1 VNFIL
6 HNSFFIL
13 YMRFAYIANNRIPS
27 EKANAF
33 QIAQMCSALA
43 SRGVEVTLF
52 YPARRNLKRFNS
64 VDLFDYYKLPR
75 NFKLQPL
82 PCVDLFHLS
91 GGSAAIEPPIFFLQ
105 TLTFALSLVWAL
117 RNESFEVYYARDI
130 FVLGVILAAF
140 RKFKKQMFFEAH
152 TFPASK
158 LGRAWVRR
166 VVKRLGGM
174 ISISSALADQYLGFG
189 ISPHNV
195 LIAPDAVD
203 MKRYDGLSREGARER
218 LKIKDQ
224 RSVVYTGH
232 LYEWKGASV
241 FAEAAS
247 LLENA
252 RALIVGGTEEDVR
265 RLRSEVSERDWKNV
279 EVIGYVAPDQ
289 IPFYQAAAD
298 VVVLPNSA
306 KSEISR
312 LHTSPLKLFEYMA
325 SCTPII
331 ASDLPSL
338 REVLRDN
345 ENAILVEAD
354 NASALANGI
363 KLLLN
368 DRALADRLA
377 AAAHKDVEA
386 MTWSARAESVIR
398 FCSV

>member
-1 VNFIL
+1 
-6 HNSFFIL
+6 
-13 YMRFAYIANNRIPS
+13 MKFAYITNNRLPS

-43 SRGVEVTLF
+43 SQGAEVTLF
-52 YPARRNLKRFNS
+52 YPARRNLKRFEG
-64 VDLFDYYKLPR
+64 VDLFIYYKLPR
-75 NFKLQPL
+75 NFKLRPIS
-82 PCVDLFHLS
+82 CVDLFHLS
-91 GGSAAIEPPIFFLQ
+91 GGSATVEPPIFFLQ
-105 TLTFALSLVWAL
+105 TLTFALSLVWTL
-117 RNESFEVYYARDI
+117 RKESFGVYYARDI

-140 RKFKKQMFFEAH
+140 RKFKKRMFFEAH

-166 VVKRLGGM
+166 VVKRLGGV

-203 MKRYDGLSREGARER
+203 LKRYEGLSRDEARRR
-218 LKIKDQ
+218 LKINDQ
-224 RSVVYTGH
+224 RLAVYTGH
-232 LYEWKGASV
+232 LYEWKGASL

-247 LLENA
+247 QLEDVH
-252 RALIVGGTEEDVR
+252 ALIVGGTEEDVR
-265 RLRSEVSERDWKNV
+265 RLRSEVSEHGWKNV

-289 IPFYQAAAD
+289 IPLYQVAAD

-325 SCTPII
+325 SGSPIV

-345 ENAILVEAD
+345 ENAILVEPDDA
-354 NASALANGI
+354 NALTNGI
-363 KLLLN
+363 KKMLE
-368 DRALADRLA
+368 DRVLADRLA
-377 AAAHKDVEA
+377 AAARKDVEA

>member
-1 VNFIL
+1 
-6 HNSFFIL
+6 
-13 YMRFAYIANNRIPS
+13 MKFAYITNNRLPS

-43 SRGVEVTLF
+43 SQGADVTLF
-52 YPARRNLKRFNS
+52 YPARRNLKKFEG

-75 NFKLQPL
+75 NFKLRPL
-82 PCVDLFHLS
+82 PCADIFHLS
-91 GGSAAIEPPIFFLQ
+91 GGNAVVEQPIFLLQ
-105 TLTFALSLVWAL
+105 TFTFALSLIQAL
-117 RNESFEVYYARDI
+117 RHESFDVYYARDI
-130 FVLGVILAAF
+130 FVLGAILAAF
-140 RKFKKQMFFEAH
+140 RQLKKRMFFEAH
-152 TFPASK
+152 TFPESK
-158 LGRAWVRR
+158 FGREWQRR
-166 VVKRLGGM
+166 VIKRLGGV

-189 ISPHNV
+189 ISPHNI

-203 MKRYDGLSREGARER
+203 LKRYEGLIREDARRR
-218 LKIKDQ
+218 LEIGDQ
-224 RSVVYTGH
+224 RLAVYTGH

-247 LLENA
+247 QLENV
-252 RALIVGGTEEDVR
+252 RALIVGGTEGDVR
-265 RLRSEVSERDWKNV
+265 RLRAEVSERGWKNV

-289 IPFYQAAAD
+289 VPLYQVAAD

-325 SCTPII
+325 SGTPIV

-338 REVLRDN
+338 REVLRDH

-354 NASALANGI
+354 DANALANGI

-377 AAAHKDVEA
+377 ATARKDVET

-398 FCSV
+398 FCGV

>member
-1 VNFIL
+1 
-6 HNSFFIL
+6 
-13 YMRFAYIANNRIPS
+13 MRLAYITNNRLPS

-43 SRGVEVTLF
+43 SQGADVTLF
-52 YPARRNLKRFNS
+52 YPARRNLKKFEG
-64 VDLFDYYKLPR
+64 VDLFDYYKLPC
-75 NFKLQPL
+75 NFKLRPI

-91 GGSAAIEPPIFFLQ
+91 GGNAVVEQPIFLLQ
-105 TLTFALSLVWAL
+105 TATFALSLIQAL
-117 RNESFEVYYARDI
+117 RNESFDVYYARDI
-130 FVLGVILAAF
+130 FVLGAILAAF
-140 RKFKKQMFFEAH
+140 RKLKKRMFFEAH
-152 TFPASK
+152 TFPESK
-158 LGRAWVRR
+158 FGREWQRR
-166 VVKRLGGM
+166 VVKRSGGV

-189 ISPHNV
+189 ISPHNI

-203 MKRYDGLSREGARER
+203 IKRYEGLTKEEAREK

-224 RSVVYTGH
+224 GLVVYTGH

-247 LLENA
+247 QLENV
-252 RALIVGGTEEDVR
+252 RALIVGGTEGDVR
-265 RLRSEVSERDWKNV
+265 RLRSEVNQRGWKNV

-289 IPFYQAAAD
+289 IPVYQVAAD

-325 SCTPII
+325 SGTPIV

-354 NASALANGI
+354 NVNALANGI

-368 DRALADRLA
+368 DRLLADRLA
-377 AAAHKDVEA
+377 ATAHKEVEA
-386 MTWSARAESVIR
+386 LTWAARAESVIR
-398 FCSV
+398 FCGV

>member
-1 VNFIL
+1 
-6 HNSFFIL
+6 
-13 YMRFAYIANNRIPS
+13 MRLAYITNNRLPS

-52 YPARRNLKRFNS
+52 YPARRNLKKVEG
-64 VDLFDYYKLPR
+64 VDLFDYYKLPH

-82 PCVDLFHLS
+82 PCLDLFHLS
-91 GGSAAIEPPIFFLQ
+91 GGNAVIEPPIFLLQ

-117 RNESFEVYYARDI
+117 RKESFDVYYARDI
-130 FVLGVILAAF
+130 FVLGFVLAAF
-140 RKFKKQMFFEAH
+140 RKLKRRMFFEAH
-152 TFPASK
+152 TFPESK
-158 LGRAWVRR
+158 LGRVWVRR
-166 VVKRLGGM
+166 VVKRLGGVV
-174 ISISSALADQYLGFG
+174 SISSALADQYLGFG

-203 MKRYDGLSREGARER
+203 LKRYDGLTKDEAKTRLEIGDSR
-218 LKIKDQ
+218 L
-224 RSVVYTGH
+224 VMYTGH

-247 LLENA
+247 QLENV
-252 RALIVGGTEEDVR
+252 RALIVGGTEGDVR
-265 RLRSEVSERDWKNV
+265 RLQTEVSERGWKNV
-279 EVIGYVAPDQ
+279 EVIGYVAPEQ
-289 IPFYQAAAD
+289 IPLYQVAAD

-325 SCTPII
+325 SGTPIV

-345 ENAILVEAD
+345 ENAILVEPD
-354 NASALANGI
+354 NAHALANGI
-363 KLLLN
+363 KLILN
-368 DRALADRLA
+368 DRVLADRLA
-377 AAAHKDVEA
+377 AAARKDVEA

-398 FCSV
+398 FCGV

>member
-1 VNFIL
+1 
-6 HNSFFIL
+6 
-13 YMRFAYIANNRIPS
+13 MKFAYITNNRLPS

-43 SRGVEVTLF
+43 SQGVDVTLF
-52 YPARRNLKRFNS
+52 YPARRNIQRFDG

-75 NFKLQPL
+75 NFKLHSI

-91 GGSAAIEPPIFFLQ
+91 GGIAAIEPPIFFLQ
-105 TLTFALSLVWAL
+105 TLTFASSLVWAL
-117 RNESFEVYYARDI
+117 RNESFEAYYARDI

-140 RKFKKQMFFEAH
+140 RKLKKQMFFEAH
-152 TFPASK
+152 TFPSSRF
-158 LGRAWVRR
+158 GWAWVRR
-166 VVKRLGGM
+166 VVKRLGGV

-189 ISPHNV
+189 ISPHNI
-195 LIAPDAVD
+195 LIAPDAVEL
-203 MKRYDGLSREGARER
+203 KRYEGLTREVAREK

-224 RSVVYTGH
+224 RLVVYTGH

-247 LLENA
+247 LLENVS
-252 RALIVGGTEEDVR
+252 ALIVGGTEGDVR
-265 RLRSEVSERDWKNV
+265 RLRAEVNRHGRKNV

-298 VVVLPNSA
+298 VAVLPNSA
-306 KSEISR
+306 QSEISR

-325 SCTPII
+325 SGTPIV

-338 REVLRDN
+338 REVLRDH
-345 ENAILVEAD
+345 ENAILVTPDDA
-354 NASALANGI
+354 NALANGI
-363 KLLLN
+363 RLLLN

-377 AAAHKDVEA
+377 AAARKDVEA
-386 MTWSARAESVIR
+386 MTWAARAESVIR
-398 FCSV
+398 FCGV